1 MQMSARAKR
10 MERHHRRHKGASELN
25 LVSMM
30 DIFTILVFFLL
41 VSSVNV
47 EVLPNPKDLKL
58 PESIAEQRARENVV
72 VMVTDREIL
81 VQGRPVATIAE
92 VMARDDLAIPA
103 LEEALRS
110 QSDRVLRKES
120 MANIADRE
128 ITIMGDRG
136 LLVHLSLSSP
146 RVSMHGCAARRP
158 DEPSSAD
165 LRTTIFLPARRDG
178 TGPDRAS

>member
-10 MERHHRRHKGASELN
+10 MERHHRRRKGRSEIN

-41 VSSVNV
+41 VSSANV

-72 VMVTDREIL
+72 VMVTTEEIL
-81 VQGRPVATIAE
+81 VQGEPVARVAD
-92 VMARDDLAIPA
+92 VMARTELKIPA

-110 QSDRVLRKES
+110 QSDRVLRKEAL
-120 MANIADRE
+120 ANLADRE
-128 ITIMGDRG
+128 ITIMGDRSLPYS
-136 LLVHLSLSSP
+136 LLKRVMATCTAADYGRLSLAVTQTVP
-146 RVSMHGCAARRP
+146 RVAAVT
-158 DEPSSAD
+158 DD
-165 LRTTIFLPARRDG
+165 T
-178 TGPDRAS
+178 RA